1 MCKTRK
7 IEHEKPDEKP
17 DPFEVMWSGVVP
29 STNSSF
35 ESVVLQQIANQSINE
50 VEQDSQRL
58 DCNNGKITDTFK
70 NRGLADQKR
79 SANFPMRKI
88 LSSLTKFMLV
98 LISSSFNA
106 LEKIKKDREINRWNG
121 NKGVVR
127 SKLTSKHRYNNIT
140 QAFRA
145 AVASAVTTKSTPRI
159 RNNKN

>member
-29 STNSSF
+29 SINSSF
-35 ESVVLQQIANQSINE
+35 ESVVFQQIANQSIKE

-106 LEKIKKDREINRWNG
+106 LEKIKKDREINR
-121 NKGVVR
+121 
-127 SKLTSKHRYNNIT
+127 
-140 QAFRA
+140 
-145 AVASAVTTKSTPRI
+145 
-159 RNNKN
+159 

>member
-35 ESVVLQQIANQSINE
+35 ESVVFQQIANQSIKE

-58 DCNNGKITDTFK
+58 DCNNGKNTDTFK

-79 SANFPMRKI
+79 SADFPMR
-88 LSSLTKFMLV
+88 
-98 LISSSFNA
+98 
-106 LEKIKKDREINRWNG
+106 R
-121 NKGVVR
+121 R
-127 SKLTSKHRYNNIT
+127 SYQVSQNSCWYWS
-140 QAFRA
+140 
-145 AVASAVTTKSTPRI
+145 AVALTLSK
-159 RNNKN
+159 K